1 MINVI
6 YNKSDY
12 EISQR
17 KMEMFDKY
25 LKVIQWGRRNPV
37 KFMEIFFGLQ
47 FTDHQRYVLLS
58 TWNTRYAV
66 WLMSRNSGKC
76 LELNTPVYEVLNDF
90 DTTYDRKI
98 KTIGDLK
105 IGDKIYDENGK
116 PTEVIHLNPIIF
128 EDVYKVY
135 FEDGEEIE
143 CNGEHLWTVYDNKK
157 SSLYVGETQ
166 YIMNNFTDSLYV
178 PYFNLDNDES
188 GNKKITKI
196 VKTNIKKP
204 MRCITVSNET
214 GLFLCGNN
222 FTATHNSYLSAPYMM
237 ARSILIPEHKS
248 YIMAPSGPQAQQTF
262 SKIEDL
268 AKNQISSVKS
278 ATSVFLNELMKA
290 NSGTDGFVHDK
301 NSHKCELFNGS
312 SIQTLNSIAKN
323 VVGIRSHLNFYDEA
337 GKIEREFFDLTE
349 PFCTQDRDF
358 MTGTNFNI
366 ECYPKQ
372 MPNQMIYASSAEGM
386 DSRLYDIY
394 KECALRMIGGQME
407 YFCCDITCE
416 LSLNPKMD
424 GKDYQPLLSR
434 EVIDNALK
442 MNEFRA
448 NREYFNKF
456 DVSGGQD
463 CLVKRITVLANSYG
477 YHPVFENVGGKQY
490 IIAYDPASKLDN
502 SVIGIAELFEDEE
515 KGYML
520 KMVNLINLV
529 EKLPNGDKK
538 VIQKPDQIEMLKELI
553 LKYNGRFNPDYINID
568 QLIIDAGSGGGG
580 FDVAQFL
587 LKDWTG
593 NDGKK
598 HIGFIDLDD
607 KYLSLEKDKFP
618 GACDKLTMANF
629 KGQKVEIYQA
639 CQDMINQGL
648 VMFPKSLN
656 LRLEMDF
663 EVEDSEG
670 NIQIIPE
677 RMDSDEIPPLV
688 EFDMMKEELVAM
700 QKLKQGSQVK
710 FDLLPSKA
718 LEGMHDDRADVCA
731 MLCWR
736 LSKIRAEKML
746 DVDIKTDGFSKLFN
760 HKTSRQYNPFNGTKN
775 PFLSD
780 SSKNPFQ

>member
-1 MINVI
+1 MKNDNNEKGDNMCAILLSINPQYVERIMCGEKKFEFRKNVCKRNVDKIVI
-6 YNKSDY
+6 YST
-12 EISQR
+12 SPV
-17 KMEMFDKY
+17 M
-25 LKVIQWGRRNPV
+25 KVVGEAEV
-37 KFMEIFFGLQ
+37 E
-47 FTDHQRYVLLS
+47 
-58 TWNTRYAV
+58 
-66 WLMSRNSGKC
+66 
-76 LELNTPVYEVLNDF
+76 EVLVDEPQ
-90 DTTYDRKI
+90 KI
-98 KTIGDLK
+98 W
-105 IGDKIYDENGK
+105 NV
-116 PTEVIHLNPIIF
+116 TE
-128 EDVYKVY
+128 EY
-135 FEDGEEIE
+135 
-143 CNGEHLWTVYDNKK
+143 
-157 SSLYVGETQ
+157 
-166 YIMNNFTDSLYV
+166 
-178 PYFNLDNDES
+178 S
-188 GNKKITKI
+188 G
-196 VKTNIKKP
+196 V
-204 MRCITVSNET
+204 
-214 GLFLCGNN
+214 
-222 FTATHNSYLSAPYMM
+222 
-237 ARSILIPEHKS
+237 
-248 YIMAPSGPQAQQTF
+248 
-262 SKIEDL
+262 
-268 AKNQISSVKS
+268 
-278 ATSVFLNELMKA
+278 
-290 NSGTDGFVHDK
+290 
-301 NSHKCELFNGS
+301 
-312 SIQTLNSIAKN
+312 
-323 VVGIRSHLNFYDEA
+323 
-337 GKIEREFFDLTE
+337 EREFFDLTE

-416 LSLNPKMD
+416 LSLHPKMD

-477 YHPVFENVGGKQY
+477 YHPVFENEGDKQY

-502 SVIGIAELFEDEE
+502 SIIGIAELFEDEE
-515 KGYML
+515 KGYMIKL
-520 KMVNLINLV
+520 VNLINLV

-538 VIQKPDQIEMLKELI
+538 VIQKPEQIDMLKDLI
-553 LKYNGRFNPDYINID
+553 LKYNGRFNPDYINIE

-587 LKDWTG
+587 LKDWIG
-593 NDGKK
+593 KDGRN
-598 HIGFIDLDD
+598 HIGFIDLND

-618 GACDKLTMANF
+618 GASDKLTMANF

-663 EVEDSEG
+663 EIEDSEG
-670 NIQIIPE
+670 NIQIVPE

-688 EFDMMKEELVAM
+688 EFDMLKEELVAM

-731 MLCWR
+731 MLCWH

-746 DVDIKTDGFSKLFN
+746 NVDVKTEGFSKLFN
-760 HKTSRQYNPFNGTKN
+760 HKTSRQYNPFGGTPN

-780 SSKNPFQ
+780 SSKNPFI